1 MDPILEGHWKNVLDA
16 WDDDAL
22 HGKFVSYAQQSGSLG
37 EAAALYKKA
46 AIVEGTPYRLSATQ
60 VADAKKRLNGIS
72 MLAVMHL
79 EASKSDA
86 GPPSSLR
93 WVKAAAALLLVVAAF
108 LTAFL
113 LGK

>member
-1 MDPILEGHWKNVLDA
+1 MDPTLESLWKQVVDA
-16 WDDDAL
+16 WEDDAL
-22 HGKFVSYAQQSGSLG
+22 HGKLVSYAQQSDRLG
-37 EAAALYKKA
+37 EAAALYKRA
-46 AIVEGTPYRLSATQ
+46 ATAEGSPYRLSATQ
-60 VADAKKRLNGIS
+60 VADAKKRLNGIT

-79 EASKSDA
+79 EASKTES